1 MVALS
6 YESVTLAKACPDS
19 LSLVCVLVVE
29 VLALGVARPRVF
41 QPLMLCLPSARTL
54 QAIALYVV
62 FTQAERLKP
71 EGWKENRLFLAKCYI
86 GQWIK

>member
-1 MVALS
+1 MVHILWLPCK
-6 YESVTLAKACPDS
+6 SVTLARICPDS
-19 LSLVCVLVVE
+19 LGCVLVAG
-29 VLALGVARPRVF
+29 VLALGVARSRVSVADAVF
-41 QPLMLCLPSARTL
+41 TICSLT
-54 QAIALYVV
+54 ALYVV